1 MVQTCRHTHTHRHTH
16 TDTHTRTHTITCVP
30 GLLLLVL
37 AGMTGFFLHET
48 EGNSGS
54 FWCQPGTWSYRS
66 DNGNIVT
73 PCTTSV
79 TLAHKSVVYIS
90 FTGHA
95 SVETGSCY
103 GSASVGHQRT
113 VCVCACVHAHNRKTH
128 TSGHLSVSCPTYVSV
143 CLSACLLA
151 PSARLM
157 VTLLRC
163 WMTLAITPTC
173 SPFPLAIRTRQTGRC
188 FKMGARLCS
197 TQAHMT
203 LACSLLAP
211 TPDSSM
217 ALGCRGITSAM
228 GSRECTAAYHPA
240 PSYAPS

>member
-1 MVQTCRHTHTHRHTH
+1 MAPTRIKWRIQRHWYRRADTHTHTHRHTH

-143 CLSACLLA
+143 CLSACVYKREGLVTHSAWPRRCAAAPRVESRGWRRFLA
-151 PSARLM
+151 A
-157 VTLLRC
+157 
-163 WMTLAITPTC
+163 W
-173 SPFPLAIRTRQTGRC
+173 
-188 FKMGARLCS
+188 
-197 TQAHMT
+197 QAN
-203 LACSLLAP
+203 
-211 TPDSSM
+211 
-217 ALGCRGITSAM
+217 
-228 GSRECTAAYHPA
+228 ECLKF
-240 PSYAPS
+240 

>member
-1 MVQTCRHTHTHRHTH
+1 MAPTRIKWRIQRHWYRRADTHTHTHRHTH

-113 VCVCACVHAHNRKTH
+113 VCVCVRVCTH
-128 TSGHLSVSCPTYVSV
+128 TTARLTHQVIYLSLAPPMS
-143 CLSACLLA
+143 LSACR
-151 PSARLM
+151 P
-157 VTLLRC
+157 V
-163 WMTLAITPTC
+163 
-173 SPFPLAIRTRQTGRC
+173 
-188 FKMGARLCS
+188 
-197 TQAHMT
+197 
-203 LACSLLAP
+203 SLPHLP
-211 TPDSSM
+211 
-217 ALGCRGITSAM
+217 G
-228 GSRECTAAYHPA
+228 
-240 PSYAPS
+240 